1 VNCSIAD
8 AVKAI
13 SSRDNPLVK
22 QVKRL
27 RESGRARRE
36 AGLTLADG
44 VHLIEA
50 GLDADVAFSSLLIA
64 ESALEQTEIRALLVR
79 VPQTIQ
85 YCVPDNLMNGLSP
98 LETPTGILGLLP
110 TPQIAESPDP
120 NQDWLVL
127 DGVQDAGNVGT
138 LLRTAAAAGVREVL
152 LGPGCAQVWSPKV
165 LRAGMGAQF
174 VLRLHEAHDLAP
186 ALAAYRGQVAVTRL
200 DGATPLWDA
209 DLREPIAWVFGS
221 EGQGV
226 SAAVTARATLG
237 IKVPMA
243 QGIESLNVA
252 AAAAICLFEQRRQR
266 GL

>member
-1 VNCSIAD
+1 M
-8 AVKAI
+8 KAI

-50 GLDADVAFSSLLIA
+50 GLDAGVAFDSLLIA
-64 ESALEQTEIRALLVR
+64 ESVLEQTEIRSLLAR
-79 VPQTIQ
+79 IPQAIQ
-85 YCVPDNLMNGLSP
+85 YCVPDSLMNGLSP

-110 TPQIAESPDP
+110 IPHISESPDP

-138 LLRTAAAAGVREVL
+138 LLRTAAAAGVREAL

-174 VLRLHEAHDLAP
+174 VLRLHEVDNLVP
-186 ALAAYRGQVAVTRL
+186 ALAAYRSQVVVTRL
-200 DGATPLWDA
+200 DGATPLWQA
-209 DLREPIAWVFGS
+209 DLRKPIAWVFGS

-226 SAAVTARATLG
+226 SAAVAAQATLG
-237 IKVPMA
+237 IRIPMA

-266 GL
+266 SL